1 MRIYKTA
8 PLIFSILLVLTG
20 CSKGLSASDEKV
32 CNEIREGNFF
42 KFKEMQKYIV
52 DQFESL
58 DRCFQLT
65 ECSKFFYQLE
75 AASYGV
81 NANKAYP
88 AIDNPELKEAMKFI
102 ADLQWPGDSAGVQN
116 TRTLASQK
124 VLAIQTICDQFN

>member
-1 MRIYKTA
+1 MYKIA

-32 CNEIREGNFF
+32 CNEIKEGNFF
-42 KFKEMQKYIV
+42 KFNELKKYV
-52 DQFESL
+52 NDNFGSL
-58 DRCFQLT
+58 ERCFQLT

-75 AASYGV
+75 AGSYGA

-88 AIDNPELKEAMKFI
+88 AINNPDLKEAMKFI
-102 ADLQWPGDSAGVQN
+102 ADLQWPGDSAGIQS

-124 VLAIQTICDQFN
+124 VLAIQTICDQFS